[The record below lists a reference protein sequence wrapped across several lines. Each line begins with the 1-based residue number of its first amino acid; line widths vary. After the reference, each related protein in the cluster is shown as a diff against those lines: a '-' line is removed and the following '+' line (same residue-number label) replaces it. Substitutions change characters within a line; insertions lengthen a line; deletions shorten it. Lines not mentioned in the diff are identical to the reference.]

1 MLIHSTEKIAPRQA
15 LQDSFEGYR
24 WFRCACERPPGES
37 GKASRFPRTFS
48 SVEVTYE
55 DIQKIQQDGTVVLV
69 RNMVDPQRPTWHYP
83 PALAR
88 AFADVFKLNMPSAGA

>member
-1 MLIHSTEKIAPRQA
+1 MLIHSAEKIAPRPP
-15 LQDSFEGYR
+15 LQDSFEAIAG
-24 WFRCACERPPGES
+24 S
-37 GKASRFPRTFS
+37 GALASAHQENREGKPLSANIR

-88 AFADVFKLNMPSAGA
+88 AFADVFRLNAPSSGA